1 MTSLLAATL
10 VFLLTHFVPS
20 TPLRPVLVKA
30 MGEWSYRGLYSVVA
44 LAALAWMISAYADA
58 PRELLWPGLRFVPLV
73 VMPFAF
79 VLLACGYWRNPTM
92 VGADKLLKS
101 DDPARGM
108 IRITRHPIMWGL
120 MLWAGAHVLAR
131 GDLKSAIFFGGF
143 LLLAGLGTILMDS
156 RKKSNP
162 DWARFAA
169 VTSNLPFVTL
179 AQGSNRVM
187 WGEIGWLQPLIGLA
201 VFAAFFAVHS
211 WLFGARPY

>member
-1 MTSLLAATL
+1 
-10 VFLLTHFVPS
+10 
-20 TPLRPVLVKA
+20 
-30 MGEWSYRGLYSVVA
+30 
-44 LAALAWMISAYADA
+44 MISAYADA
-58 PRELLWPGLRFVPLV
+58 PHQPLWTGLRYLPVV

-101 DDPARGM
+101 ENPARGL

-169 VTSNLPFVTL
+169 VTSNLPFVAI
-179 AQGSNRVM
+179 AQGRNRIV
-187 WGEIGWLQPLIGLA
+187 WREIGWARPLIALAAFA
-201 VFAAFFAVHS
+201 VFFAAHA